1 MQVNETILNSIKT
14 VHKDAVIII
23 RTGTFCNVYG
33 QDAYIISYLFGYKL
47 RRIQN
52 NILATGFPKEVIN
65 KVMSK
70 LEYRKI
76 DYLVVNKKNNYE
88 VEEKSINNNLN
99 TYKKIII
106 DAKSYISAKI
116 RVENINKYLIRNLND
131 KLLIEKIE
139 KVINE
144 GRKI

>member
-14 VHKDAVIII
+14 VHKCAIIII

-52 NILATGFPKEVIN
+52 NILSTGFPKEVIN
-65 KVMSK
+65 KVMAK

-76 DYLVVNKKNNYE
+76 DYLVVDKRNNYE

-99 TYKKIII
+99 TYK
-106 DAKSYISAKI
+106 Y
-116 RVENINKYLIRNLND
+116 
-131 KLLIEKIE
+131 
-139 KVINE
+139 
-144 GRKI
+144 